1 MGSIQFAFAGLAP
14 TPEPP
19 QPPGPGPGPAP
30 GPEPTPPG
38 PDPGPD
44 PAPSLPPGPGPGAGP
59 GPAPPPGPGP
69 APQPDPGLELAV
81 VNELNQPVIPPWSS
95 GPALAYE
102 EPDPDGSGTIDL
114 LDNLQ
119 FSDLALNLL
128 PGGDSGGADAPL
140 IIGVD
145 NLSTDPSLALLGAA
159 EDRRVQD
166 LNALLPDV
174 ERPACAPQQLSTQE
188 LRARL
193 EAARQAIRG
202 RAAGRFKTYQ
212 PAILSLAF
220 TEDRATSADA
230 AAGRRAFLDL
240 TLITPSGESVPRR
253 VQLSLDRFRTLL
265 RDFYQQIARRDAIDP
280 ADPEAPVRQLHAALI
295 APIEAEL
302 REQGVT
308 SILIATDRGLQAVPF
323 AALHDGSQAFGER
336 YALTLTPSLRFTC
349 LNPPKAELSR
359 LLAAGAS
366 SFQGLAPL
374 PLVPQE
380 IDGLVAQRSADAF
393 LNQRFTP
400 RVLLE
405 QAADARYDR
414 VHVATHAEFLPG
426 GPQQA
431 RVYTGAGPVSLA
443 EFARMR
449 DQREGDPLELFSLS
463 ACRTAVGDSDT
474 ELGFA
479 GLALQA
485 GSRSAIGT
493 LWYVDDVATSAVF
506 LQLYRYLDQ
515 GYPKADALQATRLDL
530 IRGRIRLEGNR
541 VVAADGTPLLVNL
554 TTAEQQRIRSGLSHP
569 FFWAGITLLGT
580 PW

>member
-1 MGSIQFAFAGLAP
+1 M
-14 TPEPP
+14 
-19 QPPGPGPGPAP
+19 
-30 GPEPTPPG
+30 
-38 PDPGPD
+38 
-44 PAPSLPPGPGPGAGP
+44 
-59 GPAPPPGPGP
+59 
-69 APQPDPGLELAV
+69 